1 MACAS
6 RDNDR
11 AVHGRH
17 HVGHSPRGLAQY
29 LTDTLG
35 QPFVID
41 NRGGA
46 GGNIG
51 AAAAARAPQDGYTLL
66 LATTGPAATNKLM
79 YQNMAFDPEKDFAP
93 IALIGKSPILITARA
108 DAPFST
114 LKELIDYARAHPD
127 SLNAGFPATARW
139 ATSPASCLQST
150 AGIKFGYVQYRGSA
164 AIITDLIGKNI
175 DVGMDSMAAYV
186 PTVQGGQIKALA
198 VASAQ
203 RWSKLPNVMTASESG
218 LPGFEASVWYAL
230 LAPTGTPADI
240 IAKLNAAVNGYLKS
254 DQAKSLFDDLGIQA
268 AGGTPQDLQ
277 AFMASEVQKWSPIIK
292 AADIRVEDPI
302 EIRFIMRERVLRL
315 QADAG
320 TFLQLHHPA
329 DLPTAAA
336 DTAGHQRANEI
347 NKGFRLRRN
356 DLPVRNNRERDA
368 LRYLEIRQYRTSR
381 PARRSSS
388 MWKS

>member
-1 MACAS
+1 MRTEGTTMQTMLRSLGALAALVAVILGHAALAQPWPARPVTIVVPFTAGTTS
-6 RDNDR
+6 DIVAR
-11 AVHGRH
+11 A
-17 HVGHSPRGLAQY
+17 LAQY

-46 GGNIG
+46 NGNIG
-51 AAAAARAPQDGYTLL
+51 AAAVARAAPDGYTLL

-93 IALIGKSPILITARA
+93 VALIGKSPILITARA

-114 LKELIDYARAHPD
+114 LQELIAYARAHPD
-127 SLNAGFPATARW
+127 SLNGGFPGNGALGHITGIL
-139 ATSPASCLQST
+139 LQSK

-175 DVGMDSMAAYV
+175 DIAMDSMAAYV

-203 RWSKLPNVMTASESG
+203 RWSKLPDVMTASESG

-240 IAKLNAAVNGYLKS
+240 IAKLNTAVNGYLKS
-254 DQAKSLFDDLGIQA
+254 DKAKSLFDDLGIQP

-277 AFMASEVQKWSPIIK
+277 AFMAAEVQKWSPIIK
-292 AADIRVEDPI
+292 AADIK
-302 EIRFIMRERVLRL
+302 F
-315 QADAG
+315 
-320 TFLQLHHPA
+320 
-329 DLPTAAA
+329 
-336 DTAGHQRANEI
+336 
-347 NKGFRLRRN
+347 
-356 DLPVRNNRERDA
+356 
-368 LRYLEIRQYRTSR
+368 
-381 PARRSSS
+381 
-388 MWKS
+388 